1 MALEFAGAYNPLWL
15 IRNNEL
21 IEYKADK
28 TPIGINLYEE
38 GKPFTN
44 NKVEL
49 KKGDILYIFT
59 DGYADQFGGSHG
71 KKYKY
76 KNLKELCL
84 RIATLPLNKQAE
96 LLEKEFLEWKGELEQ
111 VDDVL
116 IIGIKIEC

>member
-1 MALEFAGAYNPLWL
+1 LEFAGAYNPLWL

-38 GKPFTN
+38 DKPFTN
-44 NKVEL
+44 NKVDL
-49 KKGDILYIFT
+49 KKGDLLYIFT
-59 DGYADQFGGSHG
+59 DGYADQFGGLHG

-84 RIATLPLNKQAE
+84 KIATQPLNKQSE
-96 LLEKEFLEWKGELEQ
+96 ILEKEFADWKGELEQ

-116 IIGIKIEC
+116 IIGVKL